1 MNKLMKKTL
10 DYREAPSL
18 QQIQPFFPQ
27 ERIASVAVVE
37 DSERHPKASI
47 KGDIRFFVTEQQV
60 ARGPIT
66 GHYTVETEDMQEP
79 LLRLWRAQN
88 GEVLNRSAP
97 FTAIAFDLSGA
108 RVGEPWTS
116 VITVQVTDADTHDA
130 IISGTFVQIFVR
142 ASGSTGQVISPL
154 PRVNH

>member
-1 MNKLMKKTL
+1 MNKTL

-37 DSERHPKASI
+37 DSDRHPKASI
-47 KGDIRFFVTEQQV
+47 KGDISIFVTEQEV

-66 GHYTVETEDMQEP
+66 GCYTVETEDTREP
-79 LLRLWRAQN
+79 LFVLWRTQN
-88 GEVLNRSAP
+88 GAVLNCSARS
-97 FTAIAFDLSGA
+97 TAIAFDLSAA
-108 RVGEPWTS
+108 RVGELWTP
-116 VITVQVTDADTHDA
+116 VITVQVTDADTHDT

-142 ASGSTGQVISPL
+142 TSGSTGREISPL
-154 PRVNH
+154 PLG